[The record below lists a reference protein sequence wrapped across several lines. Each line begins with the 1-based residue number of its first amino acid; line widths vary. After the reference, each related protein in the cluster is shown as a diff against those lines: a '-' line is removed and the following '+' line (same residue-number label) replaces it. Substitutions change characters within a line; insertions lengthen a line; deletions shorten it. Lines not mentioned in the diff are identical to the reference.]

1 MIKSWSW
8 IGSNVTRR
16 RMRIR
21 LIKRQIEALR
31 LHCSGHAQD
40 SPLMQSPAN
49 RLAIFGPEV
58 AVASSAQESC
68 HRGSTEPCAECWPVL
83 VTLHAESRRVERDT
97 QKDVIWMWLDRESA
111 TIRLLVFSQ
120 RLLPNL
126 AEPGGSVRG
135 ERANLTGLVLS
146 CIEAKFCKKICVGK
160 LSPRSTQCTPL
171 HRSRSS
177 FFSKKKKN

>member
-1 MIKSWSW
+1 MAQRKKIKAARLWVSLGQATMQTKRADTLIFRFWAKNQTRNMIKSWSW

-83 VTLHAESRRVERDT
+83 VTLHAESRRVERD
-97 QKDVIWMWLDRESA
+97 L
-111 TIRLLVFSQ
+111 
-120 RLLPNL
+120 
-126 AEPGGSVRG
+126 
-135 ERANLTGLVLS
+135 
-146 CIEAKFCKKICVGK
+146 
-160 LSPRSTQCTPL
+160 L
-171 HRSRSS
+171 HRERRHLNVTRPRICNNQPSR
-177 FFSKKKKN
+177 F